1 MVILLWGD
9 ILFWSG
15 PSGSFS
21 NFDYVYIEGRL
32 PKNSGNDK
40 MGWIYMIRNKVNGKC
55 YIGQTRRKKVEF
67 RWYQHK
73 NRPGIMKSAF
83 DKHGV
88 ENFEFSVICEIPT
101 EELNAREILE
111 IRERNTLYPNGYNLE
126 SGGNTNVI
134 THPETRKKMSEA
146 NKGKK
151 NPNFGKTHTEETRK
165 KMREA
170 QKGKKASE
178 ETRKKLSE
186 AQKGKKAT
194 EETRAKISDATK
206 GENNPNFGKKAS
218 EETRKKISEAMR
230 WKSVRQLSVDGDLIA
245 VFDSMIQ
252 AGESLGSDYS
262 GISKCCRGK
271 AKTSGGF
278 KWEYS
283 ITL

>member
-1 MVILLWGD
+1 
-9 ILFWSG
+9 
-15 PSGSFS
+15 
-21 NFDYVYIEGRL
+21 
-32 PKNSGNDK
+32 
-40 MGWIYMIRNKVNGKC
+40 
-55 YIGQTRRKKVEF
+55 
-67 RWYQHK
+67 
-73 NRPGIMKSAF
+73 MKSAF

-134 THPETRKKMSEA
+134 THPETLRKMS
-146 NKGKK
+146 
-151 NPNFGKTHTEETRK
+151 
-165 KMREA
+165 EA

-178 ETRKKLSE
+178 ETRKKLS
-186 AQKGKKAT
+186 
-194 EETRAKISDATK
+194 DARK
-206 GENNPNFGKKAS
+206 GENNHMFGKNHT
-218 EETRKKISEAMR
+218 EETRKKLSDARKGENHHMFGKTHTEETLRKMSEARKGKKMTEEAIAKRSEAR
-230 WKSVRQLSVDGDLIA
+230 WKSVRQLSLDGDLIA

-271 AKTSGGF
+271 LKTYKDF